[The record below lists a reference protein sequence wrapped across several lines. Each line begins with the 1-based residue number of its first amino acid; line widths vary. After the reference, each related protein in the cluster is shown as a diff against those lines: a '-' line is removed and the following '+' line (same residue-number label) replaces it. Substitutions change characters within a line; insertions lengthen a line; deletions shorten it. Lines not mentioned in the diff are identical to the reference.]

1 MVTVAILAILAA
13 LAAPNFKGVI
23 QRYEVRTAVEDLVSA
38 IYLARTEAI
47 KRGGKV
53 TLRKATAS
61 GCQAPTV
68 QEWSCGWQ
76 LFEDRNENGTLN
88 SGTDT
93 AIQQSPVPRNVNVLT
108 KKGSGSGP
116 DHYTFDAW
124 GESGMGVL
132 AIYVR
137 HVDDAASDLDVML
150 CMSSGGRLRRIPGA
164 TECPT

>member
-1 MVTVAILAILAA
+1 M
-13 LAAPNFKGVI
+13 AAPSFKGVI

-38 IYLARTEAI
+38 LYLARTEAI

-61 GCQAPTV
+61 GCQAPTA

-93 AIQQSPVPRNVNVLT
+93 TIQQSPAPRNVSVLT

-116 DHYTFDAW
+116 DHFTFDAW
-124 GESGMGVL
+124 GEAGVGVL
-132 AIYVR
+132 AIYIR
-137 HVDDAASDLDVML
+137 HADDAASDLDVML

-164 TECPT
+164 IECPT